1 MSEEEDQNLVR
12 RFFEKVWNQ
21 NNAEAAKG
29 IVSDQYSS
37 TENQIVRSTPGPQI
51 VAAEI
56 ELYSSLYEGLSFK
69 IERMFIDGNTV
80 VTVWQASG
88 TSKSSTFVDRVGNT
102 VPRTLQAEGV
112 SLTEVKDGKI
122 SAHRFLWPRD
132 PLFPPS

>member
-12 RFFEKVWNQ
+12 RFFEMVWSQ

-37 TENQIVRSTPGPQI
+37 TENQVFQSTPGPQI
-51 VAAEI
+51 VAADM
-56 ELYSSLYEGLSFK
+56 ELYRSLYEGLNFK

-88 TSKSSTFVDRVGNT
+88 TSKSSTFVNRVGNT

-122 SAHRFLWPRD
+122 VAHRFLWPRD